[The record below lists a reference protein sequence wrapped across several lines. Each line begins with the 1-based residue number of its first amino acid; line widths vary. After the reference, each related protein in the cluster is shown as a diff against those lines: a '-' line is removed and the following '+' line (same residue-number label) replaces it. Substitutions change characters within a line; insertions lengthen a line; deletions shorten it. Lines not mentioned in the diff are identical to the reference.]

1 MNSHNNRPKTLSQF
15 IAETQRE
22 VPFQT
27 GDLARLIQDI
37 SIAAKIVNRE
47 INKAGLADMLG
58 AAGSANIHG
67 EDVQKLDEFAND
79 EFLSVFRAGDAC
91 CVIASEEN
99 EKVIP
104 LVHEFSHRAKYAVL
118 IDPIDGSSNTEVNV
132 SIGTIFSIYTRL
144 SENGPGTEADCLQ
157 KGTAQ
162 VAAGYV
168 IYGSCTML
176 VYSTG
181 NGVNGFTL
189 DPSIGEFCLSHPN
202 MRIPE
207 GKFYSINEGN
217 FQRFEEGIQKFI
229 TYCQEEKSGSASP
242 YISRHIGSM
251 VADFHR
257 NLIKGGVFI
266 YPASKEYLKGK
277 LRLMYECNPMAFLI
291 EQAGGKASD
300 GYNRILEINPYNIH
314 QRTPLIIGSVEM
326 VEEVEHFL
334 KQNTSPS
341 FKNPPKAII
350 NF

>member
-1 MNSHNNRPKTLSQF
+1 MNSQIHRPKTLSQF

-22 VPFQT
+22 LHLPTEV
-27 GDLARLIQDI
+27 ARLLQDI

-58 AAGSANIHG
+58 AAGSENIHG
-67 EDVQKLDEFAND
+67 EDVQKLDEFANE
-79 EFLSVFRAGDAC
+79 EFISVLREGDSC

-99 EKVIP
+99 ENVIP
-104 LVHEFSHRAKYAVL
+104 LIHEFPEHAKYAVL

-144 SENGPGTEADCLQ
+144 SESGPGTEADCLQ
-157 KGTAQ
+157 KGIAQ

-202 MRIPE
+202 MKIPE

-291 EQAGGKASD
+291 EQAGGKASERD
-300 GYNRILEINPYNIH
+300 DELHGGALRQGFGWVNAWID
-314 QRTPLIIGSVEM
+314 
-326 VEEVEHFL
+326 
-334 KQNTSPS
+334 
-341 FKNPPKAII
+341 
-350 NF
+350 